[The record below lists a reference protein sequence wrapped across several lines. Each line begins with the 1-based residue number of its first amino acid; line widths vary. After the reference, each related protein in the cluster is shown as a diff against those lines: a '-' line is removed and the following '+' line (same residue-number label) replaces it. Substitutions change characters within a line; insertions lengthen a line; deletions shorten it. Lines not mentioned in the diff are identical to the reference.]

1 LKETQKL
8 AEKMKQIMS
17 MQKSGTSQNDK
28 KDLATMFRNYAL
40 EIYGTSLLES
50 NEDITIATIFDHI
63 FEHKINQLNLE

>member
-1 LKETQKL
+1 
-8 AEKMKQIMS
+8 
-17 MQKSGTSQNDK
+17 
-28 KDLATMFRNYAL
+28 MFRNYAL